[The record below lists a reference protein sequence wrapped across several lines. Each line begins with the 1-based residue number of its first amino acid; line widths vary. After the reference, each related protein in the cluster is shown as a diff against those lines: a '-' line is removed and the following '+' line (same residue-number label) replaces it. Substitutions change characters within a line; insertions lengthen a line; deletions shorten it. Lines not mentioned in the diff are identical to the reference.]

1 MKPAALAVMVFAL
14 ALAGRAECLPQP
26 ISYGHTYPGSVTT
39 PTSCQFAGG
48 GWPYAPFTVSL
59 AQGDEITLSVHS
71 DAFDPRVG
79 VYRNGGSPLAFNQG
93 KQGTQDAVVRFT
105 AGATVTYLIAVS
117 GPKANPVGNF
127 SITSSLIRPCT
138 PLGIS
143 SQPIT
148 QIVAFGD
155 SAVLSVAVTSS
166 SSEITFTWY
175 DADAIGLPSPLG
187 SGSSFTVTNVRATR
201 RFYVQAVGG
210 CGFVTSAIVTVIPF
224 ALRERSVR
232 H

>member
-1 MKPAALAVMVFAL
+1 MKPAMLAVMVFGL
-14 ALAGRAECLPQP
+14 AFAGGAECLPQP

-59 AQGDEITLSVHS
+59 AQGDEITLTVHS
-71 DAFDPRVG
+71 DVFDPRVG
-79 VYRNGGSPLAFNQG
+79 VYRYGGSPLAFNQG
-93 KQGTQDAVVRFT
+93 KQGTQDAVLRFT
-105 AGATVTYLIAVS
+105 AGETVTYLITVS
-117 GPKANPVGNF
+117 GPKANPLGNF

-138 PLGIS
+138 PLRIS
-143 SQPIT
+143 SQPVT

-155 SAVLSVAVTSS
+155 SAVLSVAVTSN

-175 DADAIGLPSPLG
+175 DAGAIGLPIALG
-187 SGSSFTVTNVRATR
+187 SGPSFTVTNVRATR
-201 RFYVQAVGG
+201 RLYVQAVGG
-210 CGFVTSAIVTVIPF
+210 CGVVTSAVVTVIPF
-224 ALRERSVR
+224 ALRERSAR